1 MKKMKKIIF
10 PLKDKSFLST
20 LKVGELLTIEGKI
33 YTARDMAHYKM
44 VEIIKNEKPLPI
56 ELKNNAIYY
65 CGPTPP
71 REDNLFGSA
80 GPTTS
85 ERMDE
90 AFVFLAKYGLSATIG
105 KGNRSKEVI
114 NACKEHKATYFITFG
129 GAGAYL
135 AKKII
140 SQKLIAFPELGTEA
154 IYELEVKEF
163 PVIVAIDVEGNHIF

>member
-1 MKKMKKIIF
+1 MKKLIL
-10 PLKDKSFLST
+10 PLKDKSVLTT
-20 LKVGELLTIEGKI
+20 LKAGELLTIDGII

-44 VEIIKNEKPLPI
+44 IEMIKKGETLPI
-56 ELKNNAIYY
+56 ELTNNAIYY

-85 ERMDE
+85 GRMDE
-90 AFVFLAKYGLSATIG
+90 AFVFLSDYGLSITIG
-105 KGNRSKEVI
+105 KGNRTKEVI
-114 NACKEHKATYFITFG
+114 ESCKENKAVYFITFG

-140 SQKLIAFPELGTEA
+140 SQKIIAFPELGTEA
-154 IYELEVKEF
+154 IYELKVKDF
-163 PVIVAIDVEGNHIF
+163 PVIVAIDTEGNSIF